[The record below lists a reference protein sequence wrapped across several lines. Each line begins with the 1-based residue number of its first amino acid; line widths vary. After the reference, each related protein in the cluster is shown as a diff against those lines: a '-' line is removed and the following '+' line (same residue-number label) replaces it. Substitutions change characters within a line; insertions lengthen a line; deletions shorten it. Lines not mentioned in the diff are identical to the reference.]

1 MHPLIVKV
9 QNTMPRSTSVLLY
22 IALALY
28 ALSLIL
34 PGFVVNFP
42 TYAYAPSWQIL
53 TTYEPQNAMGY
64 DLFLTGWAG
73 IFILQFAW
81 WANPLAFLVLIFST
95 SGVRKTALALS
106 VSSFLLALQ
115 TYLLHNVPT
124 SPGSV
129 DCDLDI
135 RLRAPPYC
143 GTVDHLAIGYYLW
156 LASIL
161 MLVVYCALQTQKAR
175 REKMTPVV
183 NSTSR

>member
-1 MHPLIVKV
+1 
-9 QNTMPRSTSVLLY
+9 MPRSTYLLLY

-28 ALSLIL
+28 ASSLLL
-34 PGFVVNFP
+34 PGFVVNYP
-42 TYAYAPSWQIL
+42 TYAYAPNWQVL
-53 TTYEPQNAMGY
+53 TTYELQDAMGY
-64 DLFLTGWAG
+64 SLLLTGWAG
-73 IFILQFAW
+73 TFILQFAW
-81 WANPLAFLVLIFST
+81 WANPLAFLALIFSMI
-95 SGVRKTALALS
+95 SARKTALALS
-106 VSSFLLALQ
+106 VGSFVLALQ

-124 SPGSV
+124 TPESV

-161 MLVVYCALQTQKAR
+161 MLVVYCALQVETTR
-175 REKMTPVV
+175 RTKTTPIV